1 MAAGSTLVMAGQV
14 TRGSLSMTPSRAS
27 RASPQTAPAA
37 VTTIS
42 NSAVCPCSASPEP
55 SSASSPQ
62 KYPTRQNT
70 SAYWPVKW
78 LPGGATSR
86 ARPARKPVS
95 TPAIGPPASASAATT
110 SSTRSGPAP
119 PGKAIRFTMVSWS
132 TTVTATTTTEMTAR
146 TSVTARSRR
155 GGGRRRGCSG
165 GGGRGHGARWARRRG
180 NGDRGGRPRQD
191 RDPCAVP
198 RHLHHYADH
207 AEGGEADRRPY
218 DRGLGERARVI
229 AHRDDRADRHAG
241 HLGLVAHRGIADDLL
256 AGVQHG
262 VRVEQAQPQHGRAG
276 QGLARP
282 GHRAYLTAA
291 RQLHSHYRR
300 GVTSQQDGRGIR
312 AHLGDQADETRAVE
326 HGLVG
331 LDAVVA
337 AHVQRHRVGEAA
349 AGRDDVG
356 SHDPVTAGVE
366 LQ

>member
-27 RASPQTAPAA
+27 RASPQTAPTAT
-37 VTTIS
+37 TTIS

-155 GGGRRRGCSG
+155 GG
-165 GGGRGHGARWARRRG
+165 
-180 NGDRGGRPRQD
+180 RPRQD
-191 RDPCAVP
+191 RDPGAVP
-198 RHLHHYADH
+198 RHLYHHADH
-207 AEGGEADRRPY
+207 AEGGEVDRRPY

-282 GHRAYLTAA
+282 GHRADLTAA

-356 SHDPVTAGVE
+356 SHDPVAAGVE